1 MRFTLLF
8 LFIQAFYSTL
18 SSQEPPKVSL
28 FDKLYLEDSI
38 KITLTYQFDSL
49 DKTKNDEI
57 SALITIQTAHGF
69 IMTNEP
75 LTLNLRGKFRRM
87 KCVFPPLLLN
97 FKKSTLKNLN
107 LTGVD
112 EMKLVTHCL
121 LGPEGQSNLEEE
133 RMLYQVYETC
143 TPISYRSIWLTVKYV
158 DMDNPGVSITSA
170 GFFLEPDKV
179 ISSRLG
185 LEEKKVYNVSED
197 SLNFDSYAKAVAFN
211 FLIGNRDWSVVASRN
226 AKLFYN
232 PSHGY
237 YVVIPYDFDYSNV
250 VGASYRRETV
260 TESMIHPFDRIY
272 EGEYFK
278 DKAGDM
284 LKSFYELE
292 TSILN
297 VVDEAPNPMMDERRK
312 KISKY
317 FDSWFNMVKNYKAS
331 NLSYG
336 IICPYKG
343 GL

>member
-1 MRFTLLF
+1 MRVTLLF
-8 LFIQAFYSTL
+8 LFIPSFYSIL
-18 SSQEPPKVSL
+18 FSQDPPKVSL

-38 KITLTYQFDSL
+38 QITLTYQFDSL

-57 SALITIQTAHGF
+57 DALITIQTTNGY

-75 LTLNLRGKFRRM
+75 LTMNLRGKFRRM
-87 KCVFPPLLLN
+87 KCEFPPLLLN

-107 LTGVD
+107 LTSVD
-112 EMKLVTHCL
+112 EMKLVTHCME
-121 LGPEGQSNLEEE
+121 GPEGQSNLEEE
-133 RMLYQVYETC
+133 RMLYQIYESC
-143 TPISYRSIWLTVKYV
+143 TPISYRSIWLTVEYV
-158 DMDNPGVSITSA
+158 DKANPNVRITSA

-185 LEEKKVYNVSED
+185 LEEKKIYNISED
-197 SLNFDSYAKAVAFN
+197 SLNYDSYAKAVAYN

-226 AKLFYN
+226 AKLFYDAA
-232 PSHGY
+232 HGY

-250 VGASYRRETV
+250 VGASYRRETSNEALV
-260 TESMIHPFDRIY
+260 HPYDRVY

-278 DKAGDM
+278 DKAGDI
-284 LKSFYELE
+284 LKSFYENE
-292 TSILN
+292 ASILQ
-297 VVDEAPNPMMDERRK
+297 VVNEAPNPMTEERRK

-331 NLSYG
+331 NLPYG
-336 IICPYKG
+336 IVCPYKG